1 MWPPNALLLGVL
13 LLTPPRIWWFLLLS
27 ALPAHLLVEL
37 QSLVPFPM
45 VLCWFLSNSAEA
57 LIGAVSIRLIAGPST
72 SFGQM
77 RGMAALFLG
86 AGLLAPVLSSF
97 LDAAFVSLNH
107 FGHQGYWEVWR
118 MRLFSNI
125 FTELMLVPAIVS
137 WSAFRLTPPGFAP
150 VRFLV
155 EGSAIFLGLL
165 IVSVMVFLCRNAGP
179 TTSPALLYL
188 PLPFMLWTAVRFG
201 PNWTSIANLT
211 VAFLAIW
218 GAVHGRGPFTTGS
231 PETNA
236 FTIQAFFLV
245 VSVTFMLLT
254 ISVMERGKA
263 EERFAKVF
271 RSSPDAMIVSNR
283 ESGRIIEVNGRWETM
298 SGYLASESIGR
309 TLSELNI
316 YPSRSDSQKLLE
328 RTCGGGPVH
337 DLELCLRAK
346 EGDLRRVQISADTD
360 EIGGKSCLIT
370 VIRDISDRER
380 AEEAQQKLAHMSRLA
395 VLGELT
401 ATIAH
406 EVRQPLSAISANTEA
421 AELLLA
427 STAPDLDEVRR
438 ILSDIRQDDLR
449 ADEAIRRIRGLLT
462 KRELQIQ
469 PLSLKEILSDAL
481 KLLASAARKRHVQ
494 VREEL
499 QPGLPLVLGD
509 QFQLQQVLVNLIV
522 NGMDAMNQT
531 PEPNRRLT
539 IKAAEDGA
547 TVRVTVIDRGQGIPP
562 THASRIFESFF
573 TTKNEGMGLGLSIAR
588 SIIEDHG
595 GRIWAENNPED
606 GAIFHFTIPAAEYI
620 TEGQNHSI
628 RAALSS

>member
-1 MWPPNALLLGVL
+1 MWPPNALLLAVL
-13 LLTPPRIWWFLLLS
+13 LLTPPRIWWFLLLC

-45 VLCWFLSNSAEA
+45 VLSWFLSNSAEA
-57 LIGAVSIRLIAGPST
+57 LIGAVCIRLIAGPSA

-77 RGMAALFLG
+77 RGMTALILG
-86 AGLLAPVLSSF
+86 AGLAAPVLSSF

-118 MRLFSNI
+118 MRIFSNV
-125 FTELMLVPAIVS
+125 FTDLILVPAIVS
-137 WSAFRLTPPGFAP
+137 WSVFRLTPPGFAP
-150 VRFLV
+150 FRFLV
-155 EGSAIFLGLL
+155 EGSVVFVGLLMVSVVIFLYR
-165 IVSVMVFLCRNAGP
+165 SAGP

-236 FTIQAFFLV
+236 LTIQAFFLV
-245 VSVTFMLLT
+245 VSVTFMLLAT
-254 ISVMERGKA
+254 SVMERRKA

-271 RSSPDAMIVSNR
+271 RSSPDAMIVSDR
-283 ESGRIIEVNGRWETM
+283 ESGRIIEVNGRWETL
-298 SGYLASESIGR
+298 SGYSASETIGR
-309 TLSELNI
+309 TLCDLNI
-316 YPSRSDSQKLLE
+316 YPSGSDRQMLLA
-328 RTCGGGPVH
+328 RTSRGDSVH
-337 DLELCLRAK
+337 DFEVCLRTK
-346 EGDLRRVQISADTD
+346 TGEMRRVQISADTD
-360 EIGGKSCLIT
+360 EIGGKSCLIKA
-370 VIRDISDRER
+370 IRDISDRER

-406 EVRQPLSAISANTEA
+406 EVRQPLSAILANTDA
-421 AELLLA
+421 AELLLP
-427 STAPDLDEVRR
+427 SNTPELDEVRR
-438 ILSDIRQDDLR
+438 ILSDIRRDDLR
-449 ADEAIRRIRGLLT
+449 ADEAIRRIRGMLT
-462 KRELQIQ
+462 KGEPQIQ
-469 PLSLKEILSDAL
+469 PLSLREILSDVL
-481 KLLASAARKRHVQ
+481 KLLASDARKRHVQ

-522 NGMDAMNQT
+522 NGMDAMNGT

-539 IKAAEDGA
+539 IKAAEDGP
-547 TVRVTVIDRGQGIPP
+547 TVRVTVIDKGQGIAP

-573 TTKNEGMGLGLSIAR
+573 TTKDEGMGLGLSIAR

-595 GRIWAENNPED
+595 GRIWVENNPEH

-620 TEGQNHSI
+620 TVGQNHSN
-628 RAALSS
+628 RAAPAS